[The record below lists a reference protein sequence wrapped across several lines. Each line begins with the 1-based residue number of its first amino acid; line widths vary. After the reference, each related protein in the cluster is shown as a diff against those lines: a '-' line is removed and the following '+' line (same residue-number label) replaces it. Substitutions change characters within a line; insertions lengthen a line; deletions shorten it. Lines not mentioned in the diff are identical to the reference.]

1 MSPAQPV
8 NTSPES
14 LTNVMQNLQPPGSE
28 EHCAGTHLIVS
39 NLLGMGMAR
48 FFLPLSEWG
57 FSLFWIHV
65 MASAIFGGI
74 SGGCQYRKVI
84 YNQYVIFNYTLPIYS
99 YIYIPGL

>member
-48 FFLPLSEWG
+48 FFLPLSDGVYHHERG
-57 FSLFWIHV
+57 DNCILVFCKLTILTNIFLLHYVRIKLIIIHK
-65 MASAIFGGI
+65 F
-74 SGGCQYRKVI
+74 CQ
-84 YNQYVIFNYTLPIYS
+84 L
-99 YIYIPGL
+99 